1 MPSSHHANIG
11 SKLKKAQGLIQ
22 SGQLE
27 KAEQVLLPLTKRYP
41 RVEAPWLLLG
51 SVYGQSGRYQDVERC
66 CRTIISINPGHPM
79 ALSLLGSACA
89 TLGKHEEAIAHL
101 SKAVKLDPGNP
112 GIRYNLGNSFYAQ
125 GKVEEAETEF
135 RAVLQLNPGYAQA
148 HFALANC
155 MLAQSRW
162 QDALASYRA
171 ANQAMPDNYELNMSL
186 GLTYQ
191 NLGKLDEAVECY
203 QHALQLT
210 DQRSGPLCA
219 LAYANVLQG
228 HLETALDYL
237 EQVLRDQP
245 ENPRARVDRADIYYR
260 MGRIDEAHAQVSALL
275 DEGVETPRLVMVHA
289 YLCQRFQECD
299 RVIALAEDMIEHRTL
314 QQSERITLQF
324 ILGKLYDQSG
334 DYEAAFRNYRQA
346 NESEPDSFD
355 RTKHARNVNRIVE
368 AYNPAALSSVAQ
380 RALPRSNCR
389 DARPV
394 FIVGMPRS
402 GTSLVEQILASHP
415 RVYGAGER
423 PEIGILADRLNKSET
438 LDYVEHLQSLDQQ
451 TLDRM
456 AREYLHTVGS
466 QAGDAERITDKMP
479 TNFLHLGFIAQLFP
493 AGRII
498 HCRRDP
504 RDTCLSIYFQE
515 FNLAHSYANN
525 LEALAHFYREYER
538 LMEHWLTVL
547 DLPVLEIDYSE
558 SVSNLED
565 SARRMVNFIDLEWD
579 PDCLQFYRSGRTTA
593 TASYDQVRQPV
604 YTSSIGRWKH
614 YRQHISPLIE
624 EFGDQDAPLGR
635 SRSADDRQRRG

>member
-1 MPSSHHANIG
+1 
-11 SKLKKAQGLIQ
+11 
-22 SGQLE
+22 
-27 KAEQVLLPLTKRYP
+27 
-41 RVEAPWLLLG
+41 
-51 SVYGQSGRYQDVERC
+51 
-66 CRTIISINPGHPM
+66 
-79 ALSLLGSACA
+79 
-89 TLGKHEEAIAHL
+89 
-101 SKAVKLDPGNP
+101 
-112 GIRYNLGNSFYAQ
+112 
-125 GKVEEAETEF
+125 
-135 RAVLQLNPGYAQA
+135 
-148 HFALANC
+148 
-155 MLAQSRW
+155 MLAQCHW
-162 QDALASYRA
+162 QDALTSYRA
-171 ANQAMPDNYELNMSL
+171 ANLAMPDNYDINMSL

-191 NLGKLDEAVECY
+191 NLGKLDEAIGCY

-210 DQRSGPLCA
+210 DRRSEPLCA
-219 LAYANVLQG
+219 LSYATALQG

-245 ENPRARVDRADIYYR
+245 ENPRARVDRADIFYR
-260 MGRIDEAHAQVSALL
+260 MGRIDEAHMQVCALL
-275 DEGVETPRLVMVHA
+275 EEGLETPRLVMVYA
-289 YLCQRFQECD
+289 FLCQRFQECD
-299 RVIALAEDMIEHRTL
+299 RVIALAEDMIKHRPMQRSEH
-314 QQSERITLQF
+314 ITLQY

-334 DYEAAFRNYRQA
+334 DYEAAFRNFRQA

-355 RTKHARNVNRIVE
+355 RAEHTRKVNRIIE
-368 AYNPAALSSVAQ
+368 AYSPAALSGVAQ

-389 DARPV
+389 DTRPV

-423 PEIGILADRLNKSET
+423 PEIGKLADRLNKTEM
-438 LDYVEHLQSLDQQ
+438 LDYVEHLESLDQQ

-456 AREYLHTVGS
+456 AREYLHTVSS

-493 AGRII
+493 AARII

-515 FNLAHSYANN
+515 FNLAHNYANN
-525 LEALAHFYREYER
+525 LGALAHFYREYER
-538 LMEHWLTVL
+538 LMEHWLAVL
-547 DLPVLEIDYSE
+547 DLPILEVNYSE
-558 SVSNLED
+558 TVSNLED
-565 SARRMVNFIDLEWD
+565 SARRMVNFLDLEWD
-579 PDCLQFYRSGRTTA
+579 PDCLQFHRSGRITA

-635 SRSADDRQRRG
+635 SRSADDRQHRG